1 MSSIAERE
9 LTYRDDAGQ
18 ERAFLV
24 KVKQPRL
31 DGNFWA
37 CEYELGA
44 PTPFAGAAYGED
56 SLQAL
61 VLALHAVQAHLN
73 TGDLRGR
80 VRWLGEP
87 IAELLSLPAL

>member
-18 ERAFLV
+18 ERVFTV
-24 KVKQPRL
+24 KVNQPRL
-31 DGNFWA
+31 DGNCWA
-37 CEYELGA
+37 CEYEIGA

-61 VLALHAVQAHLN
+61 VLALHAVQAHLSAP
-73 TGDLRGR
+73 DLRGR
-80 VRWLGEP
+80 LR
-87 IAELLSLPAL
+87 

>member
-1 MSSIAERE
+1 MTSVAERE

-18 ERAFLV
+18 EHTFTI
-24 KVKQPRL
+24 KVKTPRL
-31 DGNFWA
+31 DGNCWA
-37 CEYELGA
+37 CDYEIGA
-44 PTPFAGAAYGED
+44 PDPFAGSAYGED

-73 TGDLRGR
+73 APELRGR

-87 IAELLSLPAL
+87 LVELLSLPAS